1 MWYGILWKNESK
13 VIAIPFWNGT
23 KGNKMHFELPSFV
36 PLEKEIIIIII
47 LLVLW
52 YTVQKVIRSEIEK
65 EKWQKLRERAFY
77 NFTEN
82 LADPY
87 QDFTNICS

>member
-1 MWYGILWKNESK
+1 M
-13 VIAIPFWNGT
+13 IAIPFWNGT

-36 PLEKEIIIIII
+36 PLEKEIIIILL

-65 EKWQKLRERAFY
+65 EKWQKSRERAFY
-77 NFTEN
+77 NFTKN

>member
-1 MWYGILWKNESK
+1 M
-13 VIAIPFWNGT
+13 IAIPFWNGT
-23 KGNKMHFELPSFV
+23 EGIKRHFELPSFV
-36 PLEKEIIIIII
+36 PLEKEIIIITILSL

-65 EKWQKLRERAFY
+65 EKWQKSRERAFY

-87 QDFTNICS
+87 QDITNICS

>member
-1 MWYGILWKNESK
+1 M
-13 VIAIPFWNGT
+13 IAIPFWNGT

-36 PLEKEIIIIII
+36 PLEKEIIIILL

-65 EKWQKLRERAFY
+65 EKWQKSRERAFY

-82 LADPY
+82 LPDPY